1 MGRRWVIALC
11 GVLGLLAIIGKAT
24 HADAQESVALHC
36 ARGNVTHYPDARLV
50 LGGAGSRVV
59 HVTFVGYR
67 PSRGRADW
75 SLRDCLRTA
84 AKYDDSRDIVA
95 KLWYREPQLRSPQEP
110 LKLYEGDKKL
120 IFSATSGRIVLRGE
134 QTARR

>member
-11 GVLGLLAIIGKAT
+11 WVLGLLAIVGKAS
-24 HADAQESVALHC
+24 HADAQGTVALHC
-36 ARGNVTHYPDARLV
+36 ARGAVTDYPDARLV
-50 LGGAGSRVV
+50 LESAGSRVV

-67 PSRGRADW
+67 PSRVRADW

-95 KLWYREPQLRSPQEP
+95 KLWYREPLLRSPREP
-110 LKLYEGDKKL
+110 LKLYDGGKKL
-120 IFSATSGRIVLRGE
+120 MFSASSGRIVLRAE
-134 QTARR
+134 QVARP